1 MRFQRGP
8 GVVSA
13 CVALLASCGGG
24 GSGAPSRNADGEA
37 GANVEGGNPR
47 DGSAAEDAAD
57 GGNASDSSI
66 RDSAGGGGDVGQAD
80 GSEAS
85 RPDSS
90 ATGWWRPTAGVL
102 PWQWELDHEIV
113 TTSPSDM
120 GTGDTTYQNMPAA
133 NPLVYDI
140 DGFDNTAADVAA
152 LHALGKKVICYIEVG
167 AAESYRPDYG
177 QFPAAAL
184 GSTESGYPDEKYLN
198 IDDPQVAT
206 VILARI
212 SMCAQKGFDGI
223 EPDIDD
229 SYTDPTGFPLT
240 ESDNIAYLTKLATYA
255 HSLGLA
261 WGLKNG
267 ADGGDPATF
276 VPAIL
281 AFADFAV
288 VEEPFFLMTISTFEP
303 ALSAAGKAMF
313 VAEYTNDTASSSI
326 FCAQAI
332 ADQTNAALFDVALD
346 GKVRDP
352 CQ

>member
-1 MRFQRGP
+1 MRFQHAL
-8 GVVSA
+8 GVVSG
-13 CVALLASCGGG
+13 CIALLGCG
-24 GSGAPSRNADGEA
+24 GSGAAAGSADGGHEA
-37 GANVEGGNPR
+37 GAGVEGGVSQDAP
-47 DGSAAEDAAD
+47 APQDAAD

-66 RDSAGGGGDVGQAD
+66 LDAPGGGDGA
-80 GSEAS
+80 EAS

-90 ATGWWRPTAGVL
+90 ATGWWRPAAGVL
-102 PWQWELDHEIV
+102 PWQWEIDHEIV
-113 TTSPSDM
+113 TTSPGDM
-120 GTGDTTYQNMPAA
+120 GTGDTTYQSTPAA

-167 AAESYRPDYG
+167 AAETYRPDYA

-184 GSTESGYPDEKYLN
+184 GGTESGYPDEKYLN

-206 VILARI
+206 VIEARI

-229 SYTDPTGFPLT
+229 SYTDPTGFTIT
-240 ESDNIAYLTKLATYA
+240 ESDNITYLSKLATYA

-276 VPAIL
+276 VPAVL

-313 VAEYTNDTASSSI
+313 LAEYTNDTASSSI

-332 ADQTNAALFDVALD
+332 ADHTNAVLFDVALD